1 MMALIIGATVYV
13 KDDDGKKHEA
23 TITGIT
29 KLVGPF
35 RTYEVVIE
43 DSGQILNLMPE
54 SLTNA

>member
-1 MMALIIGATVYV
+1 MALTIGATVYV

-29 KLVGPF
+29 KLFGPF

-43 DSGQILNLMPE
+43 DSGQIFNLMPE
-54 SLTNA
+54 SLTSS